1 MIVIEDNRAG
11 GVYDMPLGTLLE
23 DVARNAIAAA
33 RRTRKTI
40 YVFYASGRYFGVT
53 DPIEN
58 SITVVHPNRGDFPD
72 RVHFERV
79 MAKLHPMSVLSSE
92 QRHYDY
98 SAKGNRARGKSAA
111 TPKEA
116 YVARFPS
123 DFHAQR
129 FVDYVN
135 AEAKERAA
143 WIKPGTTSTVV
154 LVPPPGTD
162 PELVGVVVR
171 RHLGVVSIQP
181 IAWKGR
187 MIPGGLRPTPYDPRG
202 SRDRAVGGRL
212 TPEERSDA
220 PSKLERKLADPEAW
234 RGFSIAPAND
244 IEGKPGSIWVHR
256 EPDGAVVVRKLGGSQ
271 FVRIDPSGDGYEASV
286 WYRGLRG
293 EEPRLGRMNAR
304 RTTIDAAVT
313 WGKDLLTR
321 EEREVETRQRM
332 EAGTEEGGELPVGA
346 VVRFRDR
353 GARRRYVVARV
364 MHFGSGENAWTDY
377 YLVALSGGE
386 AGSGSSGIRREHV
399 VLDADQTVQFKG
411 AIARKLERQFEYYS
425 SQRSV

>member
-1 MIVIEDNRAG
+1 
-11 GVYDMPLGTLLE
+11 
-23 DVARNAIAAA
+23 
-33 RRTRKTI
+33 
-40 YVFYASGRYFGVT
+40 
-53 DPIEN
+53 
-58 SITVVHPNRGDFPD
+58 
-72 RVHFERV
+72 
-79 MAKLHPMSVLSSE
+79 
-92 QRHYDY
+92 
-98 SAKGNRARGKSAA
+98 
-111 TPKEA
+111 
-116 YVARFPS
+116 
-123 DFHAQR
+123 
-129 FVDYVN
+129 
-135 AEAKERAA
+135 
-143 WIKPGTTSTVV
+143 
-154 LVPPPGTD
+154 VPPPGTD
-162 PELVGVVVR
+162 PELVGAVVR

-187 MIPGGLRPTPYDPRG
+187 MIPGGLRPTPYNPRG

-220 PSKLERKLADPEAW
+220 PSKIERKLADPDAW

-244 IEGKPGSIWVHR
+244 IEGKLGSIWVHR

-271 FVRIDPSGDGYEASV
+271 FVRIDPSGGGYEASV

-293 EEPRLGRMNAR
+293 EEPRLGRMNTR

-332 EAGTEEGGELPVGA
+332 EAGTEEGRNLQVGE

-364 MHFGSGENAWTDY
+364 VYYPTWVDY
-377 YLVALSGGE
+377 HLVALSGGE
-386 AGSGSSGIRREHV
+386 AGSGSSGVRREQV
-399 VLDADQTVQFKG
+399 TLDADQTVEFKG